1 MLKVVS
7 NYPGKERQPIT
18 AVTRNRWIGNTRKYF
33 FLSSCKLSGE
43 NPEANPRLRV
53 AASRWQQYWKP
64 KQIEQYDSENLKSKA
79 LAIIHINFWRTN
91 VILHYNDG

>member
-18 AVTRNRWIGNTRKYF
+18 AVTRNRWLGGNRKYF
-33 FLSSCKLSGE
+33 FLYSFKLSGE

-53 AASRWQQYWKP
+53 AASRYVQFYIKTGN
-64 KQIEQYDSENLKSKA
+64 ISLT
-79 LAIIHINFWRTN
+79 INYKN
-91 VILHYNDG
+91 QSL